1 MLYVSPR
8 QKSIMS
14 PVLSII
20 IPLYN
25 KEKHIIDTLDSVWSQ
40 SFSNFEII
48 IVNDGSTDNSLNKI
62 NAINDERL
70 RIFSIENQGVSYARN
85 YGVSKANTNLIV
97 FLDAD
102 DIWLKHH
109 LQDLKELQE
118 EFPDCGMYCKA
129 YDKKNEHILI
139 PSKFKN
145 IPNDSDWKG
154 IIKDYFQSS
163 LMNSIAWTSAV
174 MVPKQTF
181 DEIGKFNTTYDSG
194 EDTDLWI
201 RIALKFPV
209 AFSNKVSAI
218 HNLNSDHKITNQ
230 KLSSRQHLDFNTFL
244 VAEKQNRS
252 LKTYLDLNRYAVA
265 IEYKLEGNS
274 VQSKS
279 TFQDIDS
286 KNLTTLQKLIFNLP
300 TLVIQQ
306 VLKFRN
312 ILRRLHLDLRL
323 FR

>member
-1 MLYVSPR
+1 
-8 QKSIMS
+8 MS